1 MTERASTLE
10 DRHAFVTGGA
20 TGIGL
25 AISRRLAAAGA
36 RVTIASRN
44 AERVEAAAQSIDGA
58 HAVILDVADP
68 GSVAAAFEA
77 AGPVDILVN
86 NAGIAHAAPI
96 HRTSLEQWQQM
107 IAVNL
112 TGVFLCTQAVLD
124 HMRKQDNGRIVNI
137 ASTAGL
143 TGYAYTSGY
152 SAAKHGVVGLTRS
165 LALELAKT
173 GITVNSVCPGFT
185 DTDIV
190 ADAVT
195 NIVQKTGR
203 PEAEALAE
211 LLRHNP
217 QERLVTPDEV
227 AHTVL
232 WLCEPA
238 SRSITGQA
246 IAVAGGEVM
255 Q

>member
-1 MTERASTLE
+1 MQDAPPLE
-10 DRHAFVTGGA
+10 NRHAFITGGA

-25 AISRRLAAAGA
+25 AISRQLAAAGA
-36 RVTIASRN
+36 HVTIASRN
-44 AERVEAAAQSIDGA
+44 ADRVKKAAANIDGA
-58 HAVILDVADP
+58 SAVVLDVADP
-68 GSVAAAFEA
+68 DSVSAAFESVGA
-77 AGPVDILVN
+77 VDILVN

-96 HRTSLEQWQQM
+96 NKTTLEQWQQI

-112 TGVFLCTQAVLD
+112 TGVFLCTQAVLESMLKRD
-124 HMRKQDNGRIVNI
+124 AGRIVNI

-143 TGYAYTSGY
+143 TGYAYTSSY

-165 LALELAKT
+165 LALELADT
-173 GITVNSVCPGFT
+173 DITINSVCPGFT

-190 ADAVT
+190 ADAVA
-195 NIVQKTGR
+195 NIAHKTGR
-203 PEAEALAE
+203 TDADALAE
-211 LLRHNP
+211 LLRNNP
-217 QERLVTPDEV
+217 QNRLVTPEEV

-232 WLCEPA
+232 WLCQPS

-255 Q
+255 

>member
-1 MTERASTLE
+1 MTEDASTLV

-44 AERVEAAAQSIDGA
+44 ASRVKEAAEGIDGA
-58 HAVILDVADP
+58 RGVVLDVADP
-68 GSVAAAFEA
+68 GSVSAVFET

-86 NAGIAHAAPI
+86 NAGIAYAAPI
-96 HRTSLEQWQQM
+96 HKTSLEQWRHV

-112 TGVFLCTQAVLD
+112 TGVFLCTQAVLES
-124 HMRKQDNGRIVNI
+124 MRKRDAGRIVNI

-143 TGYAYTSGY
+143 TGYAYTSSY

-165 LALELAKT
+165 LALELANT
-173 GITVNSVCPGFT
+173 GITINSVCPGFT

-190 ADAVT
+190 AEAVA
-195 NIVQKTGR
+195 NIAHKTGR
-203 PEAEALAE
+203 SEAEALAE

-217 QERLVTPDEV
+217 QKRLVAPEEV

-232 WLCEPA
+232 WLCQPT

-255 Q
+255 